1 MSEKTGEHLS
11 SIINATFGDAAGL
24 VIAILAIKSGLIDI
38 DIVKYSLI
46 GSIIGNILLILGLSL
61 FVSGVNFGELKLS
74 PIITGTTTIHL
85 SMAAMCFVVPSIFAR
100 EDSILALHK
109 HSIGIA
115 VVLLLVY
122 FVGGVLYH
130 DLFSY

>member
-1 MSEKTGEHLS
+1 M
-11 SIINATFGDAAGL
+11 
-24 VIAILAIKSGLIDI
+24 IDI